1 MQPTRMG
8 KEGLDIVANESTEGG
23 MTVRAQIGGIK
34 VDDEPSVSQ
43 TNRGNVAENNNMK
56 RYKCPH
62 CEYSSNINGNIK
74 SHACWC
80 SS

>member
-34 VDDEPSVSQ
+34 VDDEQSCERSPK
-43 TNRGNVAENNNMK
+43 NRSRSKIKITAKDLDQIAK
-56 RYKCPH
+56 RSILCHK
-62 CEYSSNINGNIK
+62 I
-74 SHACWC
+74 
-80 SS
+80 